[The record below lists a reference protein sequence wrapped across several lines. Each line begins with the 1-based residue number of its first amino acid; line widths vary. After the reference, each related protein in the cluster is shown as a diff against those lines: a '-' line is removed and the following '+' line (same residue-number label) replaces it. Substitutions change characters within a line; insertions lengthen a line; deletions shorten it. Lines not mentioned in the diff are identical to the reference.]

1 MKKCYPGFKLLFMI
15 AVLFLCAQVSLL
27 AQVSNSA
34 EEIRPLLVGTKIP
47 AAKLITSDG
56 EPLDLNETVKKKPA
70 VLMFYRGGWCGYC
83 NSQMGQMKE
92 IEDDIVALGYQ
103 ILAISPDTTDR
114 LQESIIKH
122 EMKYTLLY
130 DKDLAVAKSFGIV
143 FKLDDSTVKR
153 YLGAKIPLKFDS
165 RSDGHILLVPSVF
178 LVGTD
183 GVIRFHYVNPNYSV
197 RLDPDV
203 LLAAAKVYS
212 EE

>member
-1 MKKCYPGFKLLFMI
+1 MKKFRIFFAA
-15 AVLFLCAQVSLL
+15 AVMFLCSQVYLQ

-47 AAKLITSDG
+47 SGKLITSDG
-56 EPLDLNETVKKKPA
+56 EPLDLNEEIKKKPA

-83 NSQMGQMKE
+83 NAQMGQLQE
-92 IEDDIVALGYQ
+92 IEDDIVALGYR
-103 ILAISPDTTDR
+103 IFAISPDPTDK

-130 DKDLAVAKSFGIV
+130 DKDLAVSKSFGIV
-143 FKLDDSTVKR
+143 FKLDKSTEKR
-153 YLGAKIPLKFDS
+153 YLSAKIPLKFDS
-165 RSDGHILLVPSVF
+165 QIDGHLLPVPAVF

-183 GVIRFHYVNPNYSV
+183 GVIRFHYVNPSYSV
-197 RLDPDV
+197 RLDADV
-203 LLAAAKVYS
+203 LLAAAKAYA

>member
-1 MKKCYPGFKLLFMI
+1 MKKCYTVYKILFW
-15 AVLFLCAQVSLL
+15 AVVMFLCSQVYLQ

-47 AAKLITSDG
+47 AAKLITSGGDQ
-56 EPLDLNETVKKKPA
+56 LDLNETVKKKPA

-83 NSQMGQMKE
+83 NTQMSQLKE

-130 DKDLAVAKSFGIV
+130 DKDLAAAKSFGIV
-143 FKLDDSTVKR
+143 FKLDDSTEKR
-153 YLGAKIPLKFDS
+153 YLGAKIPLNFDS
-165 RSDGHILLVPSVF
+165 RSDGHILLSPAVF

-183 GVIRFHYVNPNYSV
+183 GVIRFHYVNPNYSL
-197 RLDPDV
+197 RLEPDV
-203 LLAAAKVYS
+203 LLAVAKAYA
-212 EE
+212 E